1 MINLSVRS
9 PRAASEALP
18 GSRAP
23 PVPPAPLCRAAAPHA
38 AALVPARR
46 APAYGPCHVP
56 RMPSDARRIS
66 DTSPLQEIRGAI
78 RSLRAE
84 VRAVNPSCG

>member
-1 MINLSVRS
+1 
-9 PRAASEALP
+9 
-18 GSRAP
+18 
-23 PVPPAPLCRAAAPHA
+23 
-38 AALVPARR
+38 
-46 APAYGPCHVP
+46 
-56 RMPSDARRIS
+56 MPSDARRIS